1 MVTKSALSRS
11 IYLMQRRTRCQT
23 WLAWRRRI
31 VNIDRRKKWSLQ
43 IRETIAQL
51 HEISVV
57 WGDAK
62 PDNVLIDSK
71 TDDIY
76 IIDFGGG
83 YTDGCGAE
91 ATMNTIEGDVQASKK
106 IDNYLQI

>member
-1 MVTKSALSRS
+1 MSN
-11 IYLMQRRTRCQT
+11 
-23 WLAWRRRI
+23 LARIGDVAI

-62 PDNVLIDSK
+62 PDNIGSK

-83 YTDGCGAE
+83 YTDGWGAG
-91 ATMNTIEGDVQASKK
+91 ATMNMIEGDVRR
-106 IDNYLQI
+106 